1 MWTRVFSS
9 NHGTGLIIRRPVPRR
24 RRPLHHHVAR
34 LSKALHQVRS
44 RDPGREP
51 ASPAARMVA
60 TRRMAPA
67 GRVRRRLWFRF
78 LKVRACEG
86 GLAPGDVFPGVPGA
100 PGVPNRRRGSAGSL
114 LGLDAMII
122 HKEPQRSA
130 KSPGAARVATR
141 GGPDLHITVMA
152 PPRVTQTRDGDI
164 FIWQR
169 GDISIGGLQRL
180 TSDLDYAKWPT
191 ASTLI
196 RSPSEFS
203 CRSAYVLAFAKK
215 MRLDDA
221 AAAGQCLLP
230 PLGGLLL
237 SGCRKFSASV
247 GCAVGYH
254 PTTVPN
260 PGPVFRW
267 GISYE
272 PMSSSIRGIEWA
284 A

>member
-1 MWTRVFSS
+1 MGWGPSKSIRIELGLRTFSAMWTRVFSS

-100 PGVPNRRRGSAGSL
+100 PGIPNRRRGSAGSL

-141 GGPDLHITVMA
+141 GGPDALMSVFKCA
-152 PPRVTQTRDGDI
+152 GRV
-164 FIWQR
+164 F
-169 GDISIGGLQRL
+169 
-180 TSDLDYAKWPT
+180 P
-191 ASTLI
+191 STL
-196 RSPSEFS
+196 
-203 CRSAYVLAFAKK
+203 
-215 MRLDDA
+215 
-221 AAAGQCLLP
+221 
-230 PLGGLLL
+230 GGVRV
-237 SGCRKFSASV
+237 GWARRGGGGAS
-247 GCAVGYH
+247 
-254 PTTVPN
+254 
-260 PGPVFRW
+260 R
-267 GISYE
+267 
-272 PMSSSIRGIEWA
+272 RR
-284 A
+284 